1 MLPLLSRAFLTAL
14 TFSLLSIE
22 LSAQRIVCDE
32 TCKLSDAPPA
42 EAKADKQDVAA
53 VSVDKG
59 NPGYAV
65 VCPVGRSSVEM
76 IQQAPR
82 LDTLDG
88 KTIAVVGVSFMTGVT
103 HPEIK
108 RLILENYP
116 SARVILLDEI
126 GIAGPYPAPGVT
138 RKLKEEFQTKL
149 KKMKVDA
156 VISGNG
162 GCGLCTPKETG
173 SCIAAEYLGIPSVV
187 IAGPGFVDQAKYT
200 ALNNGVPVMRVAQ
213 YPGAFAMHTSNEL
226 IKNTREVL
234 WPQIVEALTKP
245 ISDEELSAGLSGKSG
260 DIRDDAFYGSI
271 DEINEYFKE
280 MKWSDGLPVIPPT
293 FEKVE
298 SYLKYTDMKW
308 DETVAVLPI
317 AHRNTTVWHVAVNAV
332 MAGCKPEYMPILI
345 ALTKGL
351 GDPTFRR
358 TLASTHAWIPYCWLN
373 GPVARQLGID
383 SGQGQ
388 INEAANVAIGRFMNL
403 ALMNLCGYYVKQDRM
418 GTFGY
423 PMSWCMV
430 EDDAACLRV
439 GWNPY
444 HVREGYG
451 INESTV
457 TLGSTLLW
465 GNNMAPS
472 TTNPDKLME
481 LLAWDISERS
491 QFALGSGRQFTFRTI
506 LMTEP
511 VAKILADKYASPSA
525 LERELIDASR
535 RPVKE
540 RAFANY
546 YANPG
551 GAKDEGKHNLRQYQ
565 GHIRRSEG
573 GEMTPT
579 PSWYDSP
586 EKEQLTIPTMK
597 KGMTAFIITGDAARN
612 KVQTMPGG
620 GYASVK
626 IELPKKWNAL
636 MEELGYE
643 PLESFNLKAVSTR
656 DTEETK
662 GTKEKTQSRKKE
674 RGSSEGYNGGYR
686 QNSGY
691 YRSRR

>member
-1 MLPLLSRAFLTAL
+1 MHTDILRSFLIIS
-14 TFSLLSIE
+14 FCSILCLE
-22 LSAQRIVCDE
+22 LSAQRIVCDDN
-32 TCKLSDAPPA
+32 CKLADAAPMTAPSSLPGSEPA
-42 EAKADKQDVAA
+42 
-53 VSVDKG
+53 
-59 NPGYAV
+59 YAV
-65 VCPVGRSSVEM
+65 VSPVGRSAVEM

-82 LDTLDG
+82 LETLDG
-88 KTIAVVGVSFMTGVT
+88 KTIAVVGVSFMTSVT

-116 SARVILLDEI
+116 SAKVILLDEI
-126 GIAGPYPAPGVT
+126 GIAGPYPAPGIR
-138 RKLKEEFQTKL
+138 RKSKEEFQDKL
-149 KKMKVDA
+149 KKMGVDA

-187 IAGPGFVDQAKYT
+187 IAGPGFAEQAKYT
-200 ALNNGVPVMRVAQ
+200 ARNNGVAVMRVAQ
-213 YPGAFAMHTSNEL
+213 YSGAFATHSVEEL
-226 IKNTREVL
+226 KGNTREIL
-234 WPQIVEALTKP
+234 WPQIVDALTRP
-245 ISDEELSAGLSGKSG
+245 ISEEERSAGISSNAG
-260 DIRDDAFYGSI
+260 DIRDDAFFGTV
-271 DEINEYFKE
+271 DEINAYFSE
-280 MKWSDGLPVIPPT
+280 MKWSDGLPIVPPT

-351 GDPTFRR
+351 GDGNFRR
-358 TLASTHAWIPYCWLN
+358 TLASTHAWIPYSWLN

-388 INEAANVAIGRFMNL
+388 INEVANMAIGRFMNL

-423 PMSWCMV
+423 PMSWCLV

-439 GWNPY
+439 GWKPY
-444 HVREGYG
+444 HVRKGFAL
-451 INESTV
+451 NDNTV

-472 TTNPDKLME
+472 TTNAEKVME
-481 LLAWDISERS
+481 LIAWDISERS

-506 LMTEP
+506 LLTEP
-511 VAKILADKYASPSA
+511 VAAVLAGKYRSPEA
-525 LERELIDASR
+525 LEKVLIDNSR

-551 GAKDEGKHNLRQYQ
+551 GAKDGGAHNLRQYQ
-565 GHIRRSEG
+565 GHIRKDEG

-586 EKEQLTIPTMK
+586 ESEQLTIPTMK
-597 KGMTAFIITGDAARN
+597 RGMTAFIISGDAARN

-620 GYASVK
+620 GYATVK
-626 IELPKKWNAL
+626 IELPRNWDKLTA
-636 MEELGYE
+636 ELGYR
-643 PLESFNLKAVSTR
+643 PLKDYHL
-656 DTEETK
+656 
-662 GTKEKTQSRKKE
+662 
-674 RGSSEGYNGGYR
+674 
-686 QNSGY
+686 
-691 YRSRR
+691 